1 MGLSLYSVDGGM
13 SQANSMAQGIQNANL
28 QIQAQNDLAAE
39 NYNEQREVDKEQATN
54 DLISGAISSMKM
66 GSGVKTALNPSVRK
80 TLARGKAVGGG
91 FEGVQSSAD
100 VKGLRGFIGSGA
112 DVLEKGTKVAGTIGA
127 AVSAGQDIFDDI
139 KSGHV
144 AGDNWEE
151 QTANVGNIIG
161 GALDVAGLVPG
172 LQILGAV
179 GGIISAGSAALQ
191 GVGDSIDAAKDAA
204 NKPVEQAEEAVA
216 PSAQVAIARTE

>member
-1 MGLSLYSVDGGM
+1 MGLSLYSVDGGI

-39 NYNEQREVDKEQATN
+39 NYNEQREVDKTQATN
-54 DLISGAISSMKM
+54 DLIAGAIDTMKM
-66 GSGVKTALNPSVRK
+66 GSGVKDALKPGLRQ
-80 TLARGKAVGGG
+80 TLAGGKAVGGG

-100 VKGLRGFIGSGA
+100 VKGLRGFIGGA
-112 DVLEKGTKVAGTIGA
+112 GDVLEKGTKIAGTIGA
-127 AVSAGQDIFDDI
+127 AVSAGQSLYDDI

-161 GALDVAGLVPG
+161 GALDIAGLVPG
-172 LQILGAV
+172 LQVFGAV
-179 GGIISAGSAALQ
+179 GGILSAGSAAVQ

-204 NKPVEQAEEAVA
+204 NKPVQQAQEAIA
-216 PSAQVAIARTE
+216 PSQQVAVARTE

>member
-66 GSGVKTALNPSVRK
+66 GSGVKEALNPSIRK
-80 TLARGKAVGGG
+80 TLAGGKAVGGG

-151 QTANVGNIIG
+151 QTANIGNIVG
-161 GALDVAGLVPG
+161 GVMDVAGLIPG
-172 LQILGAV
+172 LQVLGAV